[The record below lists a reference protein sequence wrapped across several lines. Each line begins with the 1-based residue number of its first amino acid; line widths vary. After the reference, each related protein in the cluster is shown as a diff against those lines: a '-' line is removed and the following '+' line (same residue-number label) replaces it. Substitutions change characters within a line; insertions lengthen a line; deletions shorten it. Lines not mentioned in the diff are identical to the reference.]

1 MMPFDVTRNPVLPAD
16 LIRAYLESTGW
27 RLQQNLELPALG
39 AEPKLLAKR
48 WGAAKKYDV
57 FYSGLQNPVELIIPR
72 DPQTSDYQQRV
83 QDVLRTLEAVEDRS
97 RHDIATEIL
106 FINFDLLKSAIPNS
120 YLTYDAI
127 PLQSAVEHVGNLQ
140 ELLASSATTQISPKA
155 FYGRVRK
162 AAVEYSERCLFG
174 HTFKG
179 SFGFTVQSPLLI
191 ETSQTKLFELDV
203 PFERKVLA
211 RLVNGLESIREA
223 QKENNLDVALN
234 PESGL
239 SANGFDVLA
248 KLIEEAGGQ
257 VSLEVAFSRRW
268 QRQTETARVESFE
281 FSSQTIEVS
290 REAADKLRA
299 TYKPVLKTVVGRV
312 INLRNTTD
320 PSRLMQLAKSRDVVI
335 DFEDE
340 DLGDIKVKVTLN
352 ASDYLRAVEAHKV
365 GQRIAVDGL
374 LERSG
379 LRYMIQNPT
388 QLRTL

>member
-1 MMPFDVTRNPVLPAD
+1 MLLDVTRNPELPAD

-27 RLQQNLELPALG
+27 HLQQNFQLSTQAK
-39 AEPKLLAKR
+39 EPKLLAKR
-48 WGAAKKYDV
+48 WGAARKYDV
-57 FYSGLQNPVELIIPR
+57 FYFGEPHPVELIVPR
-72 DPQTSDYQQRV
+72 DSQTSDYHQRV
-83 QDVLRTLEAVEDRS
+83 QDALRTLEAVEDRPQ
-97 RHDIATEIL
+97 HEIATEIR
-106 FINFDLLKSAIPNS
+106 FINFDLLKSTIPNS

-191 ETSQTKLFELDV
+191 ETSQPKLFELDV
-203 PFERKVLA
+203 PFERKVLS
-211 RLVNGLESIREA
+211 RLVTGLESIKVA
-223 QKENNLDVALN
+223 QKENNLAAALN
-234 PESGL
+234 PEDGL

-248 KLIEEAGGQ
+248 NLIEEAGGQ
-257 VSLEVAFSRRW
+257 ISIEVAFSRRW
-268 QRQTETARVESFE
+268 QLQTDRARVESFE
-281 FSSQTIEVS
+281 FSAQTIEVS
-290 REAADKLRA
+290 REAADRLRA
-299 TYKPVLKTVVGRV
+299 TYKPALKTVVGRI